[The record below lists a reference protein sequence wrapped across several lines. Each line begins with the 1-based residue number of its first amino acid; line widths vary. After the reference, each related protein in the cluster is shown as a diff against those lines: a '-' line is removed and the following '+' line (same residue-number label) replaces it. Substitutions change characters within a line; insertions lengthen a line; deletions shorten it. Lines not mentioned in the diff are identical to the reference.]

1 MWLTQTNLEKR
12 QLPSKRGQSFLDFG
26 VFLMKKTFL
35 LHFKKGQHPKKRMHF
50 LCRL

>member
-26 VFLMKKTFL
+26 VFLMKKNIFATF
-35 LHFKKGQHPKKRMHF
+35 
-50 LCRL
+50 